1 MEQINLSTHGKEIQK
16 AYEQVVR
23 GDPSTTWVIYGP
35 DSSKA
40 YKVNE
45 QGTEFEEFLES
56 FDESQIQFGLARV
69 NPPGSDV
76 QKNLLVGWCPD
87 SAPIKARSSFA
98 QNFAEVSR
106 LLKGYHIQVTAR
118 DTDDL
123 DRDDLLSRVSAAAGA
138 RYSIQSARANAPS
151 STSSASSAP
160 KTFKPKPAETPKPAV
175 SKPSPKP
182 EPQVI
187 KPSPASI
194 AKKEVEEEW
203 DEPEIEERDF
213 TKNPLKPNTSSYK
226 PIGRVNL
233 QDVIKE
239 EKSRPDPRLE
249 IEQLKEKERLK
260 KDKELDDYLK
270 TKSASFGSK
279 APAPS
284 SGIKKDNDKVVGGIS
299 KAFGTENGK
308 TPAQL
313 WAERKQKSAGS
324 TPEPTTQKEED
335 DKEIEEVEEE
345 VNVSDLKNKFN
356 KLNVEKENEGK
367 SGSKLPHASP
377 GLQSAF
383 PKITKLSDKYDF
395 ENQKPPA
402 FQNGIPSPGI
412 KNAFPG
418 SDRSEFP
425 GKADDDEEE
434 EEEQQQEVEEEEEEP
449 AQEEEEEEEE
459 EVKPI
464 LPSRGGVPPPAPGR
478 SEPPAPSLPAR
489 HAEPEPEPEPE
500 APAEEEEE
508 AEEAGAIAIAEYDYE
523 ASEENELTFAEG
535 QRIVNI
541 QFVDEDWWL
550 GETESGDKGLFPANY
565 VTLEQ

>member
-1 MEQINLSTHGKEIQK
+1 MEQINLSTHGKDIQK
-16 AYEQVVR
+16 SYEQVVR

-40 YKVNE
+40 YKVAE
-45 QGTEFEEFLES
+45 QGTSFEEFLES

-76 QKNLLVGWCPD
+76 QKNLLIGWCPD
-87 SAPIKARSSFA
+87 SAPIKSRSSFA

-123 DRDDLLSRVSAAAGA
+123 DRDELLSRVSAAAGA
-138 RYSIQSARANAPS
+138 RYSIQSARTNAPS
-151 STSSASSAP
+151 STSSPAP
-160 KTFKPKPAETPKPAV
+160 KAFKPKPAEAPKPAV
-175 SKPSPKP
+175 SKSSPKP
-182 EPQVI
+182 EPPVI

-194 AKKEVEEEW
+194 AKKEAEDEW
-203 DEPEIEERDF
+203 NEPEIEERDF
-213 TKNPLKPNTSSYK
+213 SKNPLKPNTSTYK

-270 TKSASFGSK
+270 TKSATYGAK
-279 APAPS
+279 APTPS
-284 SGIKKDNDKVVGGIS
+284 SGLKKDNDKVVGGIS

-313 WAERKQKSAGS
+313 WAERKQKSAGA
-324 TPEPTTQKEED
+324 TPEPVSQEEEDQKEVEQ
-335 DKEIEEVEEE
+335 VEEE
-345 VNVSDLKNKFN
+345 VNVSDLKKKFN
-356 KLNVEKENEGK
+356 NLDVEAEKEEEEE
-367 SGSKLPHASP
+367 SKLPHPSP
-377 GLQSAF
+377 GLQNAF
-383 PKITKLSDKYDF
+383 PKITKLSDKHDF
-395 ENQKPPA
+395 ESQKPPA
-402 FQNGIPSPGI
+402 FKNGIPSPGI
-412 KNAFPG
+412 KSAFPG

-425 GKADDDEEE
+425 GLEKEEEEPEQEEEEDEEE
-434 EEEQQQEVEEEEEEP
+434 EEAP
-449 AQEEEEEEEE
+449 
-459 EVKPI
+459 KPS
-464 LPSRGGVPPPAPGR
+464 LPSRGAVPPPPPAR
-478 SEPPAPSLPAR
+478 NESPAPSLPTR
-489 HAEPEPEPEPE
+489 QKEPEPVPEPEPEPE
-500 APAEEEEE
+500 VEQEEE
-508 AEEAGAIAIAEYDYE
+508 EEAGAIAIAEYDYE
-523 ASEENELTFAEG
+523 ASEDNELTFAEG
-535 QRIVNI
+535 QRIINI

-550 GETESGDKGLFPANY
+550 GETEGGDKGLFPANY